1 MMGRWESESPPV
13 RSQLRANGS
22 QGQGELTAVTV
33 ERLAWRIV
41 ELVSDRIVD
50 VVADAVTQA
59 PDLPTRRLVDA
70 ATMAQRCGVERLQ
83 PPGTWQGRISAPRP
97 MRSQPLACG
106 TLVCRN
112 ATVYEICSVCRPVL
126 LWSRG
131 RPVCATRDRAGWGK
145 AS

>member
-1 MMGRWESESPPV
+1 VTAGIHTSREGSSASRASVTLPSRVPMVGRWESESPPV

-41 ELVSDRIVD
+41 DLLSDRIVD

-59 PDLPTRRLVDA
+59 
-70 ATMAQRCGVERLQ
+70 
-83 PPGTWQGRISAPRP
+83 
-97 MRSQPLACG
+97 
-106 TLVCRN
+106 
-112 ATVYEICSVCRPVL
+112 PVL

>member
-1 MMGRWESESPPV
+1 
-13 RSQLRANGS
+13 
-22 QGQGELTAVTV
+22 VTV

-41 ELVSDRIVD
+41 ELLSDRIVD

-59 PDLPTRRLVDA
+59 
-70 ATMAQRCGVERLQ
+70 
-83 PPGTWQGRISAPRP
+83 
-97 MRSQPLACG
+97 
-106 TLVCRN
+106 
-112 ATVYEICSVCRPVL
+112 PVL

>member
-1 MMGRWESESPPV
+1 MGGWEPESPPV
-13 RSQLRANGS
+13 RSQLGANGS
-22 QGQGELTAVTV
+22 QGQGELTAVPV

-41 ELVSDRIVD
+41 ELLSDRIVAA
-50 VVADAVTQA
+50 VADAVTHT
-59 PDLPTRRLVDA
+59 PDLPTRRLADA
-70 ATMAQRCGVERLQ
+70 ATIAQRCGVERLQ
-83 PPGTWQGRISAPRP
+83 PSGTWQGRISPPRP
-97 MRSQPLACG
+97 MRSQPIACG